1 MKFIET
7 PPFKKNVKELTK
19 RFRAL
24 PAAIEEWKVILA
36 VAPTHYLAQAISGL
50 GNEIPLPVYK
60 MNVTCHNL
68 IGKRLRL
75 IYTYDAPNE
84 TITFIEVYF
93 KGDKEN
99 EDQNLITQ
107 CFNPTDNNEE

>member
-19 RFRAL
+19 RFRTL
-24 PAAIEEWKVILA
+24 PLAIEVRKNVLTATPI
-36 VAPTHYLAQAISGL
+36 HYLAQAISGL

-60 MNVTCHNL
+60 LKFSCANL
-68 IGKRLRL
+68 AGNRLRL

-107 CFNPTDNNEE
+107 FFNPTDNTEE